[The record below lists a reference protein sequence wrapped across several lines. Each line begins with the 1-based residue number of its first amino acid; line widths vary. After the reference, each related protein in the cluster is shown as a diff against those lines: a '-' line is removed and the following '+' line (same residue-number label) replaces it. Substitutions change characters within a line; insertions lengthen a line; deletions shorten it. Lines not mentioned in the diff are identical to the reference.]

1 MKLHTLSFLFYSLLL
16 ITTQVRAENAVD
28 LIRDEDY
35 LPFYTVMN
43 RAVVTEDGSLSVG
56 ERVVVLRPMTAT
68 SLRVDVPRKG
78 VFTVPI
84 EATDVEAEI
93 DQAKQSTAQGV
104 PLVPRM
110 ALFLTNRMIS
120 GESGWQNTLPVEHVH
135 AFKRWIL
142 LYGDAQTEATHS
154 VVSMASEY
162 YQLLPQ
168 QERAR
173 TAFLYMDVAGNKAA
187 IQQMAETLEPSIQC
201 MPGYLSRGYAR
212 SLDQMD
218 VSRALPQLIE
228 VAPSGRILD
237 HAIGVLAVRN
247 WLEAQ

>member
-16 ITTQVRAENAVD
+16 IASHVRAENAVD

-35 LPFYTVMN
+35 LPFHTVMN
-43 RAVVTEDGSLSVG
+43 RAIATEDGSLSIG

-78 VFTVPI
+78 VFTVPFD
-84 EATDVEAEI
+84 ATDVEAEI
-93 DQAKQSTAQGV
+93 DRAKQLTAEGT

-162 YQLLPQ
+162 YQSLPQ

-173 TAFLYMDVAGNKAA
+173 TAFLYMDVEGNKAA
-187 IQQMAETLEPSIQC
+187 IQQMAEALEPSIQC
-201 MPGYLSRGYAR
+201 MPGYLSKGYAR
-212 SLDQMD
+212 SLDQME
-218 VSRALPQLIE
+218 VRGVLPQLIE

-237 HAIGVLAVRN
+237 QVVGVQAVSH
-247 WLEAQ
+247 WLKAH